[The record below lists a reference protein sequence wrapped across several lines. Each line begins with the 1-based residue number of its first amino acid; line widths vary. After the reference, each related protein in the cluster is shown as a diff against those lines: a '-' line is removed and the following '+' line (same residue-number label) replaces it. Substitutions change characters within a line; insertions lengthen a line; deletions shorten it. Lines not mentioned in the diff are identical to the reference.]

1 MFTIP
6 RINVVASDEGF
17 SVEVLGRTG
26 IEYRE
31 GSKSA
36 FVDSEV
42 LVTGHG
48 IAVFKDSIKRWRPPH
63 DKELISTEERRRILD
78 NIRRA
83 IAFHNEPVQIL

>member
-1 MFTIP
+1 MFTNP
-6 RINVVASDEGF
+6 KVNMVACDEGF

-42 LVTGHG
+42 LATGRG
-48 IAVFKDSIKRWRPPH
+48 IAVFKDSIKGWRPPH
-63 DKELISTEERRRILD
+63 DKEAISAEQRQRILD

-83 IAFHNEPVQIL
+83 ISFKNQPVEIL

>member
-6 RINVVASDEGF
+6 KVNVVASDEGF

-42 LVTGHG
+42 LATGYG
-48 IAVFKDSIKRWRPPH
+48 IAIFKDSIKGWRPPH
-63 DKELISTEERRRILD
+63 DKEAISTEDRQRILD

-83 IAFHNEPVQIL
+83 ITFRNQPVQIL